1 MCLPAAVYHTRPC
14 PTAHSATF
22 RGPFFPEQVAVA
34 ASVCRH
40 AQERAMADGGAERG
54 PPLLALSATAS
65 DEYARVREGAARVRR
80 GTLHA
85 PDGGDR
91 DGAVLNRAL
100 LTTDPSG
107 GDAWLL
113 SRERRGL

>member
-1 MCLPAAVYHTRPC
+1 
-14 PTAHSATF
+14 
-22 RGPFFPEQVAVA
+22 
-34 ASVCRH
+34 
-40 AQERAMADGGAERG
+40 MADGGAERG

-85 PDGGDR
+85 PDGGGDGAAGGDR